1 MATVNDALGDGQALF
16 VEDKASSTPSS
27 TDRLGVGE
35 YKGHITD
42 ITMRDVDTHGG
53 KHKATVY
60 NGWFTV
66 ASENGTCQGKRIK
79 MAGTFKYHEPKEGDS
94 FEANP
99 SFNKKYT
106 YFCETIGVVL
116 KAEERE
122 IDGQTVTVKIL
133 PTLSED
139 DIIGRAL
146 TAVVGE
152 GQDWTNQEGK
162 TLKGYEVKFCKRWAE
177 GTNLDVKKS
186 DALNRATIN
195 KDTNEMP
202 F

>member
-1 MATVNDALGDGQALF
+1 MATVNDTLGDGQALF

-42 ITMRDVDTHGG
+42 ITMREVDTHGG

-60 NGWFTV
+60 NGWFVV
-66 ASENGTCQGKRIK
+66 ADENGKCQGKKIK
-79 MAGTFKYHEPKEGDS
+79 IAGMFRYHEPKEGDS

-99 SFNKKYT
+99 TYNKKYT
-106 YFCETIGVVL
+106 YFCETIGKTL

-122 IDGQTVTVKIL
+122 IDGQTVTIKIL
-133 PTLSED
+133 PALSED
-139 DIIGRAL
+139 DMIGKAL
-146 TAVVGE
+146 TAVVSE
-152 GQDWTNQEGK
+152 GQDWKNQEGQ
-162 TLKGYEVKFCKRWAE
+162 TLKGYEVKFFKRWAE
-177 GTNLDVKKS
+177 GTDLVMK
-186 DALNRATIN
+186 
-195 KDTNEMP
+195 KDTDEIP